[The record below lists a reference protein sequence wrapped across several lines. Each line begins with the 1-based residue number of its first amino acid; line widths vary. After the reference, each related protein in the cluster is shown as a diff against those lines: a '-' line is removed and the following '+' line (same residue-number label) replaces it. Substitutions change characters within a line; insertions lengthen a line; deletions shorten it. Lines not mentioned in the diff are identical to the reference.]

1 MALGIAPF
9 IMQSTESIVLISLNN
24 QLLKYGGDIAVSA
37 MTIMSSMMQMIMLP
51 MTGLTQGAQP
61 ILSYNYGAQKI
72 RQS

>member
-1 MALGIAPF
+1 
-9 IMQSTESIVLISLNN
+9 
-24 QLLKYGGDIAVSA
+24 
-37 MTIMSSMMQMIMLP
+37 MIMLP